1 MVGDSGR
8 GWRRL
13 ARPFIGL
20 TVAGLISFAL
30 SAPAN
35 SAEQP
40 DSTGDLV
47 DSLVVKYEPGASIRD
62 TSGDPNGADLVKSD
76 VELSLGE
83 NLGLGYRTI
92 KFDQPIP
99 VEEAKRIAS
108 QLDDSSAVAIAEPNY
123 VFEVTETIQQ
133 DLNSSK
139 DNWGLDRIDQ
149 TTVTGSNTYSFSS
162 SGAGVKAYVVDTGI
176 RLDHSEFTTNGNSRI
191 ATGWTAI
198 NDGLGTRDCIG
209 HGTHVAGIIGGN
221 LFGVAKNVT
230 LVPVRVLDCSG
241 SGTSSDLIA
250 GINWI
255 ISDHQAGQPAVA
267 NFSLGSK
274 DRTGSIES
282 INQAITALIADGVQP
297 FVASGNSDDNACFYS
312 PANSLGTVTVN
323 AATLNDTSASF
334 SNYGSCTDIYAPGVD
349 IRSAAISSSTSSIVM
364 SGTSMATPFVTGA
377 AANILQENS
386 GFSPNELVTKLFS
399 VSRNFLSGIPN
410 DASDYLYQPA
420 NGWNQDL
427 GTSPATVFGIS
438 NNYIP
443 SNEALLT
450 RTATLSPSSQTISG
464 SRGATISNSSLLGY
478 ENMAGQPTFS
488 VSPTLPDGLTLNNLT
503 GVISGTPTY
512 GVASEVFTITGTSSG
527 KSATSSVTINISGD
541 TKAQVEAAAEA
552 ARIAAEQQAAFNLA
566 KNTLTATASKRVIS
580 VRVTAPAGSTTAI
593 QIETSV
599 RQKVPYQKAYKVR
612 EKYTVV
618 NSLGKTVTK
627 YRYVIRYKT
636 AYRTVTVKVWKTV
649 NNSSTTTSY
658 SWKAKKAGIYR
669 VEVVTPFGTTA
680 TNKFR
685 VR

>member
-1 MVGDSGR
+1 MVSDSGR

-13 ARPFIGL
+13 AHPVIGL

-162 SGAGVKAYVVDTGI
+162 SGVGVKAYVVDTGI

-618 NSLGKTVTK
+618 SSLGKTVTK
-627 YRYVIRYKT
+627 YRYVTRYRT
-636 AYRTVTVKVWKTV
+636 AYRSVTVKVWKTV